1 MDTGLSAGASTF
13 VVRDAVLPVAF
24 EPLEVVS
31 EEDDVDEGDD
41 VGGPISGFVC
51 TIEYADAQGVVTER
65 AIVCRRYELFNGAPR
80 VGAICVQSKRYKLF
94 QCARILEVTD
104 AQTGESL
111 GDGRFFEQ
119 FSIGAVLEGAHNW
132 NTTPR
137 RKEHIIAGLNV
148 LCFMARCDGH
158 WHELEAEVISDF
170 VCALWMRKGWEGDP
184 PLDRI
189 AAHARRL
196 APDGKVLRSAIREY
210 AHSSTSSAL
219 LSRFVHRI
227 VCADGVVTRDEHLW
241 VEAYAE
247 LMAEAQRQDRAIAAV
262 ARQRSNGL
270 AK

>member
-1 MDTGLSAGASTF
+1 MVTGLSSGAALAE
-13 VVRDAVLPVAF
+13 REAVLPPTF
-24 EPLEVVS
+24 EVDDAVIADDDA
-31 EEDDVDEGDD
+31 EESDEI
-41 VGGPISGFVC
+41 GGPISGFVC
-51 TIEYADAQGVVTER
+51 VIEYADAQGVVTER
-65 AIVCRRYELFNGAPR
+65 SIVCRRYELFNGAPR

-119 FSIGAVLEGAHNW
+119 FSIGAVLEGAHSW

-158 WHELEAEVISDF
+158 WHDLEAEVITDF

-210 AHSSTSSAL
+210 AHSSTSAAL
-219 LSRFVHRI
+219 LNRFVHRV
-227 VCADGVVTRDEHLW
+227 VCADGVITAGEHQW
-241 VEAYAE
+241 VDTYASM
-247 LMAEAQRQDRAIAAV
+247 MADAQRSDREM
-262 ARQRSNGL
+262 ARG
-270 AK
+270 AG